1 LPRPDEG
8 EIRRFLEVDSGY
20 GYGAGIG
27 SGDSAGQG
35 YGAGYGWCSI
45 EGEGAGSGEGFGTGL
60 RDGRGYG
67 DGCSD
72 GCSVGNV
79 GCDGADFGDGVGE
92 YRDAPVRLVDDVPT
106 LIYAV
111 HGGYARGAILRGDL
125 SLRPCYVARVGNC
138 FAHGDTIREARC
150 DAVEKDLKKL
160 PVKERIASFVAAHP
174 DPDAEC
180 SGRDLYDWHH
190 ILTGSCRMGRDEWCR
205 EHGLSPA
212 RARMT
217 VWEFC
222 RLTADAYGGATIRA
236 VAALYGISI
245 EDNGEQDDRD

>member
-1 LPRPDEG
+1 MTRPTDSEL
-8 EIRRFLEVDSGY
+8 RRFLEPGSSFGSGDGDGSGAGNGPGDGYVVGSGDGNGYGVGSSSGGGYGSSSY
-20 GYGAGIG
+20 GYG
-27 SGDSAGQG
+27 SGDGIWEYCG
-35 YGAGYGWCSI
+35 VPV
-45 EGEGAGSGEGFGTGL
+45 
-60 RDGRGYG
+60 RM
-67 DGCSD
+67 
-72 GCSVGNV
+72 V
-79 GCDGADFGDGVGE
+79 DGVT
-92 YRDAPVRLVDDVPT
+92 T
-106 LIYAV
+106 LIYSV
-111 HGGYARGAILRGDL
+111 HRNYAKGAILGTDL
-125 SLRPCYVARVGNC
+125 MLEPCYIARVGNC